1 MPHRVLTWASNRAD
15 MRGMRD
21 RAWRIVL
28 GMGVALSLGYFL
40 LPKGFALNGLYDAMN
55 FASAAA
61 LVIGVRLYRPPR
73 RLPWYLL
80 AAGQTLSALGNFSY
94 DYDSLIRHISPPF
107 PGLSDALYLIAY
119 PVMASGLLLLVRSR
133 SRGRD
138 RASLVDATIVA
149 VGLGMLS
156 WVFLMMP
163 YATDP
168 TLSLQEKLVSIA
180 YPLMDIFLLF
190 VVVRLVVG
198 GGQRPPAF
206 WFLALSFTS
215 MLVADAVY
223 ARMVL
228 TGTYVDGS
236 WVDLGWLLGFVFFGV
251 AGLHPSMRELGAPA
265 EDRVMQLSRRRLAM
279 LAVAALA
286 APIALLFPV
295 VRSHPEAVVVVAAGS
310 LVLFLL
316 VLYRMS
322 GLVREVESNVE
333 ELRRQGG
340 RVEEAE
346 ARYRG
351 VVEHIPAVSY
361 IEDVPA
367 GNPGIE
373 RVLYVSPQVDT
384 MLGCSRRD
392 WADGARR
399 ELVHPED
406 RERVEQAR
414 RRHRAEGTAFR
425 EEYRVVAN
433 GRTVWVREEATVAAD
448 RLDGDGDRRWQGV
461 MFDVTGH
468 RLAQDA
474 LRRALRR
481 EREAGSRLRALDEMK
496 TTFLHAVSH
505 ELRTPLAS
513 ILGSALT
520 LDNDQMPLSDEDA
533 RDLIRRLGLNAR
545 KLDRLLSDLLD
556 LDRLDRGILEP
567 NRLPVDLA
575 AMARRLV
582 DDQSLPLAGRPIE
595 VVAEPILAEVD
606 PAMVERIVENLLINA
621 VRHTA
626 RGTPIWVRVES
637 LEAGVVVSVEDAGPG
652 VPEGLRAGIFEP
664 FRQGPGRDEHS
675 PGVGIGLSL
684 VARFAE
690 LHGGRAWIEDRPGGG
705 AAFRVSLPARVIRLD
720 EPEPGERRGARTPAG

>member
-1 MPHRVLTWASNRAD
+1 
-15 MRGMRD
+15 MRD
-21 RAWRIVL
+21 RVWRIVL
-28 GMGVALSLGYFL
+28 VVGVALSLGYFL
-40 LPKGFALNGLYDAMN
+40 LPKGIALNGLYDALN
-55 FASAAA
+55 LASAAA
-61 LVIGVRLYRPPR
+61 IVVGVRLHGPPR
-73 RLPWYLL
+73 RAPWYVL

-94 DYDSLIRHISPPF
+94 DYDSVIRHVAPPF
-107 PGLSDALYLIAY
+107 PGLSDALYLAAY
-119 PVMASGLLLLVRSR
+119 PVLAAGLLLLVRSR
-133 SRGRD
+133 NQGRD
-138 RASLVDATIVA
+138 RANLVDATIVA
-149 VGLGMLS
+149 TGLGVLS

-168 TLSLQEKLVSIA
+168 TLSIQEKLVSIA
-180 YPLMDIFLLF
+180 YPLMDVFLLF

-198 GGQRPPAF
+198 GGRRPPAF
-206 WFLALSFTS
+206 WFLALSFAS
-215 MLVADAVY
+215 MLFADAVY

-251 AGLHPSMRELGAPA
+251 AGLHPSMRELGAPV
-265 EDRVMQLSRRRLAM
+265 EDHVMRLSRRRLV
-279 LAVAALA
+279 LLSVAALA
-286 APIALLFPV
+286 APVSLLFPV
-295 VRSHPEAVVVVAAGS
+295 VRSHPEGVVVVAAGS
-310 LVLFLL
+310 VLMFLL

-322 GLVREVESNVE
+322 GLVRDVESKVD

-340 RVEEAE
+340 RLEEAK

-351 VVEHIPAVSY
+351 MVEHIPAVAY
-361 IEDVPA
+361 IEDVPV
-367 GNPGIE
+367 GDPGVE
-373 RVLYVSPQVDT
+373 DVVYVSPQIDS
-384 MLGCSRRD
+384 MLGCSRRE
-392 WADGARR
+392 WVRGTRR
-399 ELVHPED
+399 KLVHPDD

-414 RRHRAEGTAFR
+414 LRHRAEGTPLR
-425 EEYRVVAN
+425 EEYRIVAAD
-433 GRTVWVREEATVAAD
+433 GRTVWVREEATVAANPQGD
-448 RLDGDGDRRWQGV
+448 DGVRRWQGV
-461 MFDVTGH
+461 LFDVTGH
-468 RLAQDA
+468 RLAQEA

-481 EREAGSRLRALDEMK
+481 EREAGARLRALDEMK

-520 LDNDQMPLSDEDA
+520 LDNDQVPLTDEDA

-595 VVAEPILAEVD
+595 VIAEPILAEVD

-621 VRHTA
+621 VRHTS
-626 RGTPIWVRVES
+626 RGTAIWVRVQ
-637 LEAGVVVSVEDAGPG
+637 AVADGVLVTVEDAGPG
-652 VPEGLRAGIFEP
+652 VPDELRAGMFEP
-664 FRQGPGRDEHS
+664 FRQGPSRDEHS

-690 LHGGRAWIEDRPGGG
+690 LHGGRAWIEGRPGGG
-705 AAFRVSLPARVIRLD
+705 ASFKVSLPARVIRLD
-720 EPEPGERRGARTPAG
+720 EPEPKDRGRARTSRT

>member
-1 MPHRVLTWASNRAD
+1 
-15 MRGMRD
+15 MRD
-21 RAWRIVL
+21 RVWRIVL
-28 GMGVALSLGYFL
+28 VVGVALSLGYFL
-40 LPKGFALNGLYDAMN
+40 LPKGIALNGLYDALN
-55 FASAAA
+55 VASAVAIVA
-61 LVIGVRLYRPPR
+61 GVRLHRPPR
-73 RLPWYLL
+73 RAPWYLL
-80 AAGQTLSALGNFSY
+80 AAGQMLSALGNFSY
-94 DYDSLIRHISPPF
+94 DYNSLVRHVTPPF
-107 PGLSDALYLIAY
+107 PGLSDALYLAAY
-119 PVMASGLLLLVRSR
+119 PVMAAGLLLLVRSR
-133 SRGRD
+133 NQGRD
-138 RASLVDATIVA
+138 RANLVDATIVA
-149 VGLGMLS
+149 TGLGVLS

-180 YPLMDIFLLF
+180 YPLMDVFLLF

-198 GGQRPPAF
+198 GGRRPPAF
-206 WFLALSFTS
+206 WFLALSFAS
-215 MLVADAVY
+215 MLFADAVY

-236 WVDLGWLLGFVFFGV
+236 WIDLGWLLGFVFFGV

-265 EDRVMQLSRRRLAM
+265 EDHVMRLSRRRLVM
-279 LAVAALA
+279 LSAAALA
-286 APIALLFPV
+286 APASLLFPV
-295 VRSHPEAVVVVAAGS
+295 VHNQPEGVIVVAAGS
-310 LVLFLL
+310 VFMFLL

-322 GLVREVESNVE
+322 GLVRDVESKVD

-340 RVEEAE
+340 RLEEAE

-351 VVEHIPAVSY
+351 VVEHIPAIAYV
-361 IEDVPA
+361 EDVPTHD
-367 GNPGIE
+367 PGTE
-373 RVLYVSPQVDT
+373 RVLYVSPQVDA

-392 WADGARR
+392 WARGARR
-399 ELVHPED
+399 KLVHPDD
-406 RERVEQAR
+406 RVRVEQAR

-425 EEYRVVAN
+425 EEYRIAAAD
-433 GRTVWVREEATVAAD
+433 GRTVWVREEATTAAD
-448 RLDGDGDRRWQGV
+448 RPRTDGLRRWQGV

-468 RLAQDA
+468 RLAQEA
-474 LRRALRR
+474 LRRALQR
-481 EREAGSRLRALDEMK
+481 EREAGARLRALDEMK

-520 LDNDQMPLSDEDA
+520 LDNDQVNLSEDDA
-533 RDLIRRLGLNAR
+533 RDLIRRLGLNSR

-575 AMARRLV
+575 AMTRRLV

-595 VVAEPILAEVD
+595 VVTDPILAEVD

-621 VRHTA
+621 VRHTE
-626 RGTPIWVRVES
+626 RGTAIWVCVRAVED
-637 LEAGVVVSVEDAGPG
+637 GVLVTVEDAGPG
-652 VPEGLRAGIFEP
+652 VPEELRAGLFEP

-705 AAFRVSLPARVIRLD
+705 ASFKVSLPARVIRLEESERD
-720 EPEPGERRGARTPAG
+720 EHRRART